1 MKHDVAILEKL
12 QCYTN
17 LFTKLK
23 LTSLAID
30 SHYYKTPLSKRGVF
44 NCSNGHFVIRC
55 SSGYSVI
62 SPNRLSLLCLS
73 VATSMDDITF
83 LPIAIMT
90 IW

>member
-30 SHYYKTPLSKRGVF
+30 SHYYKTPLSKRG
-44 NCSNGHFVIRC
+44 CSTVAMVI
-55 SSGYSVI
+55 
-62 SPNRLSLLCLS
+62 L
-73 VATSMDDITF
+73 
-83 LPIAIMT
+83 
-90 IW
+90 